1 MEDKGQVTIK
11 LTTEATIS
19 DTKHLGAKFSIQ
31 GNPSVN
37 NMLAMTAML
46 NAMLACEIERISSET
61 GHPMSAFAA
70 IDSISHNMP
79 KMVESCRKLIR
90 RKENAGEGVQVEI

>member
-1 MEDKGQVTIK
+1 MEDKGQIKIK
-11 LTTEATIS
+11 LTTEATLS

-37 NMLAMTAML
+37 NMLAMAAML
-46 NAMLACEIERISSET
+46 NAMLACEIERISGDT

-70 IDSISHNMP
+70 MDNISHNMP
-79 KMVESCRKLIR
+79 KMVETCRKLMR
-90 RKENAGEGVQVEI
+90 RKADAGEDVQVEM